1 MTAKIKIKN
10 NPLIIG
16 IVILFFVSE
25 YYILNPLLNLLNF
38 LLNYSDVGIPSMH
51 NRNFLFSCNILY
63 EDKNYLPIKN
73 TDSNLVNQLSKEEVK
88 YIVFCTRI

>member
-1 MTAKIKIKN
+1 MQFIDYWYCN
-10 NPLIIG
+10 LI
-16 IVILFFVSE
+16 FVSE

-38 LLNYSDVGIPSMH
+38 LLNHSDVGIPSMH